1 MERLGEMRKGRRV
14 RIEKGSRERIK
25 KGRKKN
31 ETEVVRRQFEEGEED
46 HYHFPLLDVQLPQ
59 GNAVLLG
66 RHEFPTRLYSI
77 RCCSNE
83 VLIRRLR

>member
-1 MERLGEMRKGRRV
+1 MRQ
-14 RIEKGSRERIK
+14 EL
-25 KGRKKN
+25 
-31 ETEVVRRQFEEGEED
+31 VRRQFEEGEEE

-59 GNAVLLG
+59 GNAVRLG

-77 RCCSNE
+77 KCCSNE